1 MQQKTLFIINAR
13 AGKGQIKNH
22 LLYVINQFNAR
33 GHTVEVHITQTAKDA
48 TRLAAQKGADYDLLL
63 CSGGDGTLNEIVNG
77 LMQNDNK
84 RPLLAYL
91 PAGST
96 NDFAFN
102 LYDNM
107 NIKKI
112 TDSLL
117 DGCSLACDVGRF
129 NQQHYIYCAAFGAL
143 IQTSYETAQANKNIL
158 GRVAYFLEGTKH
170 LNTLKTYR
178 MTVQYENKTIEDDF
192 IYGMVTN
199 SDSVAGIRGFGGRNV
214 QLDDGLFEVLLVRM
228 PKSLFD
234 LQQIIAGLIKLDFP
248 AGHFYSF
255 KTHAV
260 TFSSAEPISWNLDG
274 EYGGD
279 LTEATIG
286 IENKAISFLIPLD
299 EAESALPR

>member
-1 MQQKTLFIINAR
+1 MQQKALFIINAG

-22 LLYVINQFNAR
+22 LLYVINHFNAR
-33 GHTVEVHITQTAKDA
+33 GHTVQVHVTQSAKDA
-48 TRLAAQKGADYDLLL
+48 TQVAAEKGADFDLLL

-77 LMQNDNK
+77 LMQTDSR

-102 LYDNM
+102 LYDST
-107 NIKKI
+107 NIRKI

-117 DGCSLACDVGRF
+117 DGCQLSCDVGSF
-129 NQQHYIYCAAFGAL
+129 NGQHYIYCAAFGAL

-178 MTVQYENKTIEDDF
+178 MTIHYENKTIEDDF

-248 AGHFYSF
+248 ASHYYSF
-255 KTHAV
+255 ET
-260 TFSSAEPISWNLDG
+260 SSVSFTSDELISWNLEG
-274 EYGGD
+274 GYGGD
-279 LTEATIG
+279 LTLANIG
-286 IENKAISFLIPLD
+286 IVHKAIFFL
-299 EAESALPR
+299 